1 MQAQP
6 FEDTSAMFFDPIGA
20 RFGLPC
26 PCEMQQVTPL
36 STWRE
41 GFEGALEVGFF
52 AESVKQFLR
61 LLHRIGGLL
70 GRLESRAFECD
81 SKRDQVH
88 QSGSKFFDVRTGR
101 DLHQSSGLGIWS
113 RLFEDPLRVGQPSPL
128 EEAQRAEIFQGG
140 DDGDVF
146 AFEAIAR
153 NTPLDF
159 FDQARV
165 EHQLAQHLEF
175 FAPGVN
181 FAFRGTT
188 EPTAPAPLAEIVVNR
203 QGLDRHGVTMEL
215 RGVRLGSVLDVI
227 IPWITISTSP

>member
-140 DDGDVF
+140 DDGDIV

-159 FDQARV
+159 LDQARV

-175 FAPGVN
+175 FAPGVD
-181 FAFRGTT
+181 FAFGGAT
-188 EPTAPAPLAEIVVNR
+188 EPTTPAPLAEIIVDR
-203 QGLDRHGVTMEL
+203 LGLDRHGVTMES
-215 RGVRLGSVLDVI
+215 RGVRLG
-227 IPWITISTSP
+227 

>member
-1 MQAQP
+1 MQAQS
-6 FEDTSAMFFDPIGA
+6 FEDTSALFFDPIGA
-20 RFGLPC
+20 RFRLLC
-26 PCEMQQVTPL
+26 PGEMQQVTPL

-41 GFEGALEVGFF
+41 GFKGVLEVRFF
-52 AESVKQFLR
+52 GESVEQFLR

-70 GRLESRAFECD
+70 GSLEPGAFECD

-159 FDQARV
+159 LYQARV

-175 FAPGVN
+175 FAPGVD
-181 FAFRGTT
+181 FAFRGAT
-188 EPTAPAPLAEIVVNR
+188 EPTAPAPLVEIIVDR
-203 QGLDRHGVTMEL
+203 LGLDRHGVTMESRWGYWGYGPDRPFL
-215 RGVRLGSVLDVI
+215 L
-227 IPWITISTSP
+227 